1 MGAGNLELKGERAM
15 RGKTAL
21 VVAISALLIGI
32 GLFTYPST
40 SSASIVVNNITVT
53 VGPAATPTS
62 FCGGPIVCPAAINNI
77 WGPGPFNVPDGSTLI
92 LTQTGGAAGFN
103 FDTSDFGGAS
113 GHCIAGANC
122 LTSLSINSTAQTPLL
137 NGQAANSVLVNAN
150 TDVNGAPA
158 LSHNEAQEWVL
169 AFSVPGAYDV
179 YFGYADNLHSDPC
192 TDGGSLACFPDHL
205 PDGTAIP
212 WGVNDATHTFIGGG
226 ASGAGLGVTPDGADH
241 CNPNATTTTCFDAGA
256 VLIVA
261 RSRVP
266 EPASLLLFGA
276 GLMSL
281 SGWGLLRRM
290 SERS

>member
-1 MGAGNLELKGERAM
+1 M
-15 RGKTAL
+15 REK
-21 VVAISALLIGI
+21 ISFLAVIAALLIGI
-32 GLFTYPST
+32 GLFAYPS
-40 SSASIVVNNITVT
+40 ASNADVIVSNITVT

-62 FCGGPIVCPAAINNI
+62 FCGGPIVCPAAVNNI
-77 WGPGPFNVPDGSTLI
+77 WGAGAPFPVNVPNGSTLI

-150 TDVNGAPA
+150 TDVNGGPA

-205 PDGTAIP
+205 SDGTPIP

-226 ASGAGLGVTPDGADH
+226 ASGQGLGVSPDGAGH
-241 CNPNATTTTCFDAGA
+241 CDPNAATFTCFDAGA
-256 VLIVA
+256 VLIVGRA
-261 RSRVP
+261 RVP

-281 SGWGLLRRM
+281 SGWGLLRRK
-290 SERS
+290 SKRS